1 MFSAIRTRLHITP
14 ATVIAILA
22 LVLASSGGAYAA
34 GRYLITSTKQI
45 SPKVLKSLKGAV
57 GTRGAAGPTG
67 PAGPAGAGGTGP
79 AGSQGPAG
87 AAGAAG
93 KEGPAGKEG
102 KQGPPGTTGFTAMLP
117 KGATETGSWTD
128 QVSPGNTT
136 ANAFSSIS
144 FAIPLESALDKEH
157 VFFVE
162 PGSTA
167 HEKACPGSVEHPL
180 AEKGDLCVYAHIM
193 ASVLPASGVIHNP
206 SSEENFAGNG
216 AAATGAF
223 LTFEPEGT
231 EGGVAWGTWAVTA
244 P

>member
-1 MFSAIRTRLHITP
+1 MLSAIRTRLHITP

-45 SPKVLKSLKGAV
+45 SPKVLKSLKGAA
-57 GTRGAAGPTG
+57 GAKGAAGPAG

-79 AGSQGPAG
+79 AGPQGPAG
-87 AAGAAG
+87 AAGGAG

-102 KQGPPGTTGFTAMLP
+102 KQGPPGTTGFTATLP
-117 KGATETGSWTD
+117 KGSTETGAWTD

-136 ANAFSSIS
+136 ASALSSIS
-144 FAIPLESALDKEH
+144 FAIPLASALDKEH

-162 PGSTA
+162 PESTA
-167 HEKACPGSVEHPL
+167 HEKECPGSVEHPL
-180 AEKGDLCVYAHIM
+180 AEAGDLCVYAHIM
-193 ASVLPASGVIHNP
+193 AEVKPSFGVIHDP
-206 SSEENFAGNG
+206 SSELNFSEHG

-223 LTFEPEGT
+223 LTFEPAGT
-231 EGGVAWGTWAVTA
+231 EGGAAWGTWAVTA